1 MVRTNGAHNHP
12 RRRATKTATARP
24 TSALPRPTA
33 WFLAIPGVLLIV
45 QYLIQAVTW
54 LQRYAGESL
63 RLKSTSNA
71 EDLAMRLMSLLSW
84 WPLGRASERYKVGW
98 ELTPRFWRT
107 RVLAQKKYLSHP
119 GWKPMVWDR
128 EKGEHVADPSTMKR
142 MKWRGS
148 VALSFVG
155 TVTGTFPVFVIRR
168 QGGVR
173 NFQDEKDADSAV
185 EAWASTEG
193 SLAYRGVDMEK
204 NESATF
210 FSIFV
215 LTSKCLFLTKLN
227 IAECKNVDADVALL
241 GALVNLVELKAGG
254 SVELGSTPTY
264 MKLKGERGGAEE
276 RERRWGSEGG
286 CKRVG
291 CSCARAFSPSQDTD
305 AACTAFTPA
314 GNAAWQV
321 TSRVWRR

>member
-12 RRRATKTATARP
+12 RRRATNTATARP

-33 WFLAIPGVLLIV
+33 WLLAIPGVLLIV

-98 ELTPRFWRT
+98 ELTPWFWRFV
-107 RVLAQKKYLSHP
+107 VLGETGWPKY
-119 GWKPMVWDR
+119 GWKPDSDSCLDWV
-128 EKGEHVADPSTMKR
+128 
-142 MKWRGS
+142 KWRGS

-155 TVTGTFPVFVIRR
+155 TVTGTFPVLMIRR
-168 QGGVR
+168 QGGMR

-227 IAECKNVDADVALL
+227 IAECTNVDADVALL

-254 SVELGSTPTY
+254 KIDKP
-264 MKLKGERGGAEE
+264 MKLRGGRGRGE
-276 RERRWGSEGG
+276 GEGG
-286 CKRVG
+286 AVKEAVSGSVAPAHAPPPPRKTLTPLVP
-291 CSCARAFSPSQDTD
+291 PSRLP
-305 AACTAFTPA
+305 ATPR
-314 GNAAWQV
+314 G
-321 TSRVWRR
+321 R

>member
-12 RRRATKTATARP
+12 RCRRATKTATARP

-33 WFLAIPGVLLIV
+33 WLLAIPGVLLIV

-107 RVLAQKKYLSHP
+107 RVLAESQLG
-119 GWKPMVWDR
+119 GWKPGTVWDDW
-128 EKGEHVADPSTMKR
+128 EGEWVKDPSTIKWA
-142 MKWRGS
+142 KWRGS
-148 VALSFVG
+148 VALSFIG
-155 TVTGTFPVFVIRR
+155 TVTGTFPVLMIRR

-227 IAECKNVDADVALL
+227 ISGCSNVDADVALL
-241 GALVNLVELKAGG
+241 GALVNLVELNARSSG
-254 SVELGSTPTY
+254 
-264 MKLKGERGGAEE
+264 LKGERGGAEE
-276 RERRWGSEGG
+276 RRR
-286 CKRVG
+286 
-291 CSCARAFSPSQDTD
+291 
-305 AACTAFTPA
+305 A
-314 GNAAWQV
+314 GQ
-321 TSRVWRR
+321 